1 MKRVVDALVGSW
13 SGHGEGGYP
22 TIESFSYREELTIR
36 DRPDHPALHYEQR
49 AWRKTPEGEAVS
61 HWETG
66 LIRISSDGTVT
77 LSNAQGGRVEAMT
90 GSWHGNSGRWSI
102 ELRSSGFAG
111 DDRVLNAT
119 RTIQFD
125 GSSIE
130 YDMAMETT
138 ATREMIHH
146 LEAHL
151 TRRV

>member
-1 MKRVVDALVGSW
+1 
-13 SGHGEGGYP
+13 
-22 TIESFSYREELTIR
+22 
-36 DRPDHPALHYEQR
+36 
-49 AWRKTPEGEAVS
+49 
-61 HWETG
+61 
-66 LIRISSDGTVT
+66 
-77 LSNAQGGRVEAMT
+77 MT

-102 ELRSSGFAG
+102 ELRSTGFAG